1 MREIEA
7 GIETLRQNSSLTEAE
22 AEPGTGT
29 EPLSEVVSVSTMMER
44 LRHVSVFAGA
54 EDNGLLC
61 LGEVELVH
69 MKPGQMVW
77 QEGELRSF
85 LVVLEGHVKLQAPS
99 TRMIPLILRQY
110 ESFGEIPILANKK
123 VRYTVTALKP
133 VLVLRFPEEKFWK
146 LMFAC
151 PTFRKEVLGNMAL
164 RLEAYQ
170 AQEVRREKLSSLG
183 ALAAGLMH
191 ELKNPGTAAIR
202 AASQMRE
209 NLVRLQQ
216 LTLKLSAVEHSA
228 SQQECLMELQQMA
241 LGAVCCK
248 AMSSL
253 EQSDAEESMEQHL
266 ERAGVENSWRVAS
279 TLISMGMTAEDLG
292 CVSSAFNGEQLSDSL
307 NWLESLV
314 SSVQLVGT
322 IEESLGR
329 VHDLIMAVKHYSYE
343 DESSEQVV
351 DIHDSIQS
359 TLLILGHKLRSKSLI
374 MERDFG
380 KNLPR
385 VHLRG
390 GGLNQV
396 WTNLLDNA
404 IDASPEGGVVSV
416 KTWQDADS
424 VHVAIEDHGSGIS
437 PSDAQHVFEPFFTTK
452 PVGEGTG
459 LGLDI
464 VHRILG
470 LKLGGAIRFESVPGK
485 TVFTVTLPIEWKK
498 EKALAV

>member
-1 MREIEA
+1 
-7 GIETLRQNSSLTEAE
+7 
-22 AEPGTGT
+22 
-29 EPLSEVVSVSTMMER
+29 
-44 LRHVSVFAGA
+44 
-54 EDNGLLC
+54 
-61 LGEVELVH
+61 
-69 MKPGQMVW
+69 
-77 QEGELRSF
+77 
-85 LVVLEGHVKLQAPS
+85 
-99 TRMIPLILRQY
+99 
-110 ESFGEIPILANKK
+110 
-123 VRYTVTALKP
+123 
-133 VLVLRFPEEKFWK
+133 
-146 LMFAC
+146 
-151 PTFRKEVLGNMAL
+151 
-164 RLEAYQ
+164 
-170 AQEVRREKLSSLG
+170 
-183 ALAAGLMH
+183 MH

-216 LTLKLSAVEHSA
+216 LTLKLSQLEHSKV
-228 SQQECLMELQQMA
+228 QTDCLTELQQMA

-253 EQSDAEESMEQHL
+253 EQSDAEETMEQQL
-266 ERAGVENSWRVAS
+266 EVAGVENSWRVAS
-279 TLISMGMTAEDLG
+279 TLISMGMTAEDLD
-292 CVSSAFNGEQLSDSL
+292 CVRSAFNGEQLSDSL

-329 VHDLIMAVKHYSYE
+329 VRDLIMAVKHYSYE

-359 TLLILGHKLRSKSLI
+359 TLLILGHKLRSKNLT

-380 KNLPR
+380 KNLPP

-404 IDASPEGGVVSV
+404 IDASPEGAVVIV
-416 KTWQDADS
+416 KTWQEDGS
-424 VHVAIEDHGSGIS
+424 VHVSIEDHGTGIA
-437 PSDAQHVFEPFFTTK
+437 PSDAQHIFEPFFTTK
-452 PVGEGTG
+452 AVGEGTG

-470 LKLGGAIRFESVPGK
+470 LKLGGSVKFDSVPGK
-485 TVFTVTLPIEWKK
+485 TVFTVSLPIEWKA
-498 EKALAV
+498 EAASAV

>member
-1 MREIEA
+1 MRELEA
-7 GIETLRQNSSLTEAE
+7 GIETMRQNSSSLEAV
-22 AEPGTGT
+22 AEPGPGT
-29 EPLSEVVSVSTMMER
+29 EPLSETVGISTLLER
-44 LRHVSVFAGA
+44 LREVFVFAGA
-54 EDNGLLC
+54 EDGGLLC
-61 LGEVELVH
+61 LGEVELLH
-69 MKPGQMVW
+69 MQPGQVVS
-77 QEGELRSF
+77 QEGEVRSF
-85 LVVLEGHVKLQAPS
+85 IVVLEGKIKLQAPGS
-99 TRMIPLILRQY
+99 RMIPLVFTRN
-110 ESFGEIPILANKK
+110 ESFGETPILANKK
-123 VRYTVTALKP
+123 GRYTLTAIDP
-133 VLVLRFPEEKFWK
+133 VDLLHFPEQKFWK

-191 ELKNPGTAAIR
+191 ELKNPGAAAIR

-216 LTLKLSAVEHSA
+216 LTLKLSSVEHSA
-228 SQQECLMELQQMA
+228 TQQECLTELQQMA

-253 EQSDAEESMEQHL
+253 EQSDAEEKMEQQL
-266 ERAGVENSWRVAS
+266 ELAGVENSWRVAS
-279 TLISMGMTAEDLG
+279 TLISMGMTSEDLG
-292 CVSSAFNGEQLSDSL
+292 CVSSAFNGEALSDSL

-329 VHDLIMAVKHYSYE
+329 VRDLIMAVKHYSYE

-351 DIHDSIQS
+351 DVHDSIQS
-359 TLLILGHKLRSKSLI
+359 TLLILGHKLRLKNVT

-380 KNLPR
+380 KNLPP

-416 KTWQDADS
+416 KTWQEEDS

-470 LKLGGAIRFESVPGK
+470 LKLGGSIKFESVPGK

-498 EKALAV
+498 EASPAL